1 MLRVEK
7 LTVTYPD
14 GNTAVTDLSFH
25 VGKGETIA
33 LLGANGA
40 GKSSLMQTILGIT
53 PSKGS
58 VTYDGILLSKKTLPL
73 FRQKIGLV
81 FQNPDDQIFMAKV
94 VEDVAFG
101 PKNMGKSNAQELAME
116 ALSTLQVSHLAD
128 RIPGKLSGGEKRM
141 VALAG
146 ILAMS
151 PELVLFDEPTSFL
164 DGKSKRTLLAVL
176 AQLPMTKIIATHDL
190 EVAKQLCNRVLV
202 LQKGRLVYDGGPNV
216 LDSFH
221 ILEGYGL

>member
-25 VGKGETIA
+25 VEKGETIA

-40 GKSSLMQTILGIT
+40 GKSSLMQAILGIT

-190 EVAKQLCNRVLV
+190 EVAKQLCDRVLV
-202 LQKGRLVYDGGPNV
+202 LQKGHLVYDGGPNV